1 MTKETFLL
9 LFVLG
14 AAALAVWV
22 AQRLPGLAP
31 RSLRTAAVH
40 LGLAVVI
47 GSTLAPVMRIVPGQP
62 ALPALLTALFAIALP
77 ALTYMLLAGMW
88 LLMLVAGGNPLARN
102 R

>member
-9 LFVLG
+9 LFVVG

-31 RSLRTAAVH
+31 RSFRAAAIH

-47 GSTLAPVMRIVPGQP
+47 GSTLGPLLRIVPGQP
-62 ALPALLTALFAIALP
+62 ALPAVLIALFAIALP
-77 ALTYMLLAGMW
+77 ALIYMLLAGMW
-88 LLMLVAGGNPLARN
+88 LLMLVAGGNPLTRN